1 MMQIFMPC
9 NCCVHVA
16 QLKYSYSLVQRLFV
30 MVMER
35 LQREK
40 SGVVLNLSLLFA
52 VYHLASF
59 YFLGKK

>member
-1 MMQIFMPC
+1 MQIFMSC
-9 NCCVHVA
+9 NCYVHVG
-16 QLKYSYSLVQRLFV
+16 QLKYSYSLVQMPFV

-40 SGVVLNLSLLFA
+40 SGFVLNLSLLFA
-52 VYHLASF
+52 VYRLAAF